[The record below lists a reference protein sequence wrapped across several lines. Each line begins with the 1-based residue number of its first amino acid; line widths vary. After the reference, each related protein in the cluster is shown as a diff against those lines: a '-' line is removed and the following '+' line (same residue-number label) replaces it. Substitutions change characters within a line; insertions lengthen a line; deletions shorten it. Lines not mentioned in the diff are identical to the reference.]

1 MAELTKNFM
10 VVTEESGGRVNSGEN
25 GEGMTEEEAK
35 ADVSNRNDV
44 AANMGLKTRYKI
56 APWTQPTKK

>member
-1 MAELTKNFM
+1 M